1 MRAMRR
7 LFVVPVVL
15 VLLTGIA
22 LGQVKSS
29 VISGTVS
36 DPSGAVVPNA
46 DVAVINQQTNIIVAV
61 CACPLA

>member
-36 DPSGAVVPNA
+36 DPSVAVVPNA